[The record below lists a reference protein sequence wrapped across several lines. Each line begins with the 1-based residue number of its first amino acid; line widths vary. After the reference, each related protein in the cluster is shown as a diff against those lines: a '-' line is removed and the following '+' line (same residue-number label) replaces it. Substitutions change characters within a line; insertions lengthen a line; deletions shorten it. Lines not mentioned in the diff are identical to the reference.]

1 MGVIKIFSRSA
12 LLNSLGIF
20 IYGCS
25 IAQTTICQGKVT
37 DFETGEPL
45 PYVTIGFVDSKIGTT
60 SDIEGNYRIESYYA
74 TEQIQTSFL
83 GYYNETKLVKKDRN
97 QIIDFQLKVEQK
109 VLGEVVIKPDK
120 DYENPAHTIFRR
132 IVANK
137 DANNREKLDAYSYEL
152 YNKVEI
158 DIDNPKKNLINFFL
172 LKPID
177 FIFANI
183 DSTSEDSPFLPTF
196 LGETVSDYY
205 YKKKPKKEREY
216 IKATEI
222 SGYQNE
228 SISALLGDMYQN
240 VNIYHNHVTIF
251 DRSFIS
257 PLADNGLIHYR
268 YYLVDSAMIQ
278 NKWCYNIQ
286 FQPRRK
292 QELTFKGNFWVNDT
306 TYAIKHIEA
315 EMAKDANINFITNFH
330 VEQEYSEVED
340 EVWMLTKDQLKLNAR
355 FLIPHNAKYQKFIG
369 RKTTTYK
376 DFSINQLANDSI
388 YAKDATVTVLKGAE
402 DCGIEIW
409 DSTRHIPLTVN
420 EAAVYQCIDSVM
432 SSPYYIMWNNILR
445 GYYRFNYIEIG
456 PYFGMY
462 SFNSIEGN
470 RVKLA
475 ARTSN
480 LVNPDLR
487 INVYAAY
494 GFFDEQWKYGASF
507 RYYPSRNPRQFI
519 KLSYKKD
526 LEQLGTGGATLGT
539 DNLISSLSRITPG
552 NLMNGVQEFYGLYER
567 TWNNNLTTQF
577 RFDNREIWALGD
589 INFNRFD
596 YNLSNTVSVSSITT
610 SEFTISNHYSFLER
624 FLETGFNRTSLGS
637 DFPMFDVQYTY
648 GIPNLLGS
656 SYEYHKAKLAITQK
670 IRLGIYGTSKYKIE
684 VGRIWGT
691 LPYTYLEL
699 HNGNETYFFSDD
711 AYNLMNY
718 YEFASDQYISV
729 FWEHHFEGVFFN
741 KVPLFKKLMLR
752 EVVGAKGVYGKLSDK
767 HNSELIIPETTF
779 SLEEPYIEVA
789 VGIENIMTMLR
800 VDAIW
805 RLTHYDNPNVT
816 QFGVRVKLQPG
827 F

>member
-1 MGVIKIFSRSA
+1 
-12 LLNSLGIF
+12 
-20 IYGCS
+20 
-25 IAQTTICQGKVT
+25 
-37 DFETGEPL
+37 
-45 PYVTIGFVDSKIGTT
+45 
-60 SDIEGNYRIESYYA
+60 
-74 TEQIQTSFL
+74 
-83 GYYNETKLVKKDRN
+83 
-97 QIIDFQLKVEQK
+97 
-109 VLGEVVIKPDK
+109 
-120 DYENPAHTIFRR
+120 
-132 IVANK
+132 
-137 DANNREKLDAYSYEL
+137 
-152 YNKVEI
+152 
-158 DIDNPKKNLINFFL
+158 
-172 LKPID
+172 
-177 FIFANI
+177 
-183 DSTSEDSPFLPTF
+183 
-196 LGETVSDYY
+196 
-205 YKKKPKKEREY
+205 
-216 IKATEI
+216 
-222 SGYQNE
+222 
-228 SISALLGDMYQN
+228 
-240 VNIYHNHVTIF
+240 
-251 DRSFIS
+251 
-257 PLADNGLIHYR
+257 
-268 YYLVDSAMIQ
+268 
-278 NKWCYNIQ
+278 
-286 FQPRRK
+286 
-292 QELTFKGNFWVNDT
+292 
-306 TYAIKHIEA
+306 
-315 EMAKDANINFITNFH
+315 
-330 VEQEYSEVED
+330 
-340 EVWMLTKDQLKLNAR
+340 
-355 FLIPHNAKYQKFIG
+355 
-369 RKTTTYK
+369 
-376 DFSINQLANDSI
+376 
-388 YAKDATVTVLKGAE
+388 
-402 DCGIEIW
+402 
-409 DSTRHIPLTVN
+409 
-420 EAAVYQCIDSVM
+420 
-432 SSPYYIMWNNILR
+432 
-445 GYYRFNYIEIG
+445 
-456 PYFGMY
+456 MY